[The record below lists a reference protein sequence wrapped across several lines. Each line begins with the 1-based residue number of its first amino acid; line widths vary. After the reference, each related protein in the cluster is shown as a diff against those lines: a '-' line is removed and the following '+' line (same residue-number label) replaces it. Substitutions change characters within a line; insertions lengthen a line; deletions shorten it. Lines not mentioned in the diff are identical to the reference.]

1 MLRIL
6 PLLLVSVFLAT
17 AAGADN
23 GLVKTKS
30 AHNVSETLDRL
41 ENALTEK
48 GMTVFARID
57 HSRGAGKVGE
67 QLRPT
72 ELLIFGN
79 PKMGTLLMQ
88 SNQDAGIDLPLKA
101 LAWQDGNGDVW
112 LAYNDPAYLASRHG
126 ITDRDPVIEKMRKAM
141 RAFSRT
147 ATGQ

>member
-23 GLVKTKS
+23 GLVKIKS
-30 AHNVSETLDRL
+30 AHNVPETLDRL
-41 ENALTEK
+41 ENAVAEK

-57 HSRGAGKVGE
+57 HSGGAGKVGE

-72 ELLIFGN
+72 QLLIFGN
-79 PKMGTLLMQ
+79 PKVGTLLMQ

-101 LAWQDGNGDVW
+101 LAWEDSNGDVW
-112 LAYNDPAYLASRHG
+112 LTYNDPAYLASRHG
-126 ITDRDPVIEKMRKAM
+126 ITDRETVIEKMRKAM